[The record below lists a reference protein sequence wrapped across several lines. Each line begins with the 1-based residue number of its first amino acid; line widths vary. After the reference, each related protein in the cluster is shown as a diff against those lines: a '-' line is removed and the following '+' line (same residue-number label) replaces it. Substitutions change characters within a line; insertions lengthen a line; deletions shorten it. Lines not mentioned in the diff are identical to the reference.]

1 MDFANPIDELEWIYG
16 LWKGTLLSGEDEF
29 ESYLTCRRI
38 GSDIIELSQVKIF
51 ENKEELIS
59 RNFLFFDKTKEQIK
73 LVSFNS
79 EGYIETSNMI
89 LNVRNKYAHLK
100 GKFES
105 GYNLPPNMNIIKEVN
120 YTQNPKQIEF
130 VIKMG
135 LNEEIVTHGTHKFS
149 KKLR

>member
-38 GSDIIELSQVKIF
+38 GSDIIELAQVKIF

-79 EGYIETSNMI
+79 EGYI
-89 LNVRNKYAHLK
+89 VW
-100 GKFES
+100 
-105 GYNLPPNMNIIKEVN
+105 
-120 YTQNPKQIEF
+120 
-130 VIKMG
+130 
-135 LNEEIVTHGTHKFS
+135 
-149 KKLR
+149 